1 MTDRIDENPP
11 LTIPEQ
17 AAEWLLRWHC
27 GDLTVAERFA
37 YLQWLKTSPVHIA
50 ETLRMCRMY
59 SWLQATNLELFITN
73 EDNFSNIVALPPRES
88 DRKAARSAHGAS
100 LWRARI
106 AAGAFAIALSAAI
119 GLVAK
124 LVWFDHTL
132 RTQASELRSMPLSD
146 GSSISAAPYTRLHHD
161 IGARLRR
168 IRLEQ
173 GSALFRVAKDPSR
186 PFVVEAGDVIVQA
199 TGTQF
204 AVEHGTAQVRVTVSD
219 GSVMVSAAE
228 DAVAR
233 FESVPLVIDEE
244 LTISDSGAPTKA
256 HVNAAQKLGW
266 ARGRLEFTQGDTVGY
281 AVARFNGFNRIQVK
295 VDDRTAARQM
305 RGTFDANDPASFAV
319 TVQEM
324 IGGSLTYETPEQM
337 RIDPPTQSR

>member
-11 LTIPEQ
+11 LSIPEQ

-27 GDLTVAERFA
+27 GDLTVAERFE

-73 EDNFSNIVALPPRES
+73 EDSFSNIVQLLPRER
-88 DRKAARSAHGAS
+88 DKKAARSAQRVS

-106 AAGAFAIALSAAI
+106 AAGIVAIALSASI
-119 GLVAK
+119 GFVAK

-132 RTQASELRSMPLSD
+132 RTQASELRSVPLSD

-161 IGARLRR
+161 VGAKRR
-168 IRLEQ
+168 HITLAQ

-186 PFVVEAGDVIVQA
+186 PFVVQAGDVVVQA

-204 AVEHGTAQVRVTVSD
+204 AVEHSSEQVRVTVSD
-219 GSVMVSAAE
+219 GAVIVSPSQ

-233 FESVPLVIDEE
+233 FASVPLVVDEE
-244 LTISDSGAPTKA
+244 LTIARSGAPTKA

-295 VDDRTAARQM
+295 IDQRTAERQM

-324 IGGSLTYETPEQM
+324 IGGSLVYETPEQM
-337 RIDPPTQSR
+337 RIDPPQSR